1 MSVFDIVILPH
12 GYEMDNQQILVT
24 FPHTNYSKDP
34 FSGSIAVKWG
44 ETEGHGELNKHI
56 VASFH

>member
-1 MSVFDIVILPH
+1 
-12 GYEMDNQQILVT
+12 MDNQQILVT
-24 FPHTNYSKDP
+24 FPHTDYREDP
-34 FSGSIAVKWG
+34 FSGSIAVKCG